1 MELVVPLP
9 GGEIRAQ
16 DTGGDGPALVLVHPG
31 WGDAG
36 IWSQLMAVLPSH
48 YRVLRYDDRGFGR
61 SPLSTTPFT
70 RTDDLRAV
78 LDYAGI
84 RHAVIVGHSGGGGTA
99 LSALPR
105 SSCSPPGYGTTR
117 GHRMAPTAPSS
128 ASSSRR
134 ATRTGWSASG

>member
-31 WGDAG
+31 WGDAD
-36 IWSQLMAVLPSH
+36 IWSRLINLLPGH
-48 YRVLRYDDRGFGR
+48 YRVLHYDDRGFGR

-84 RHAVIVGHSGGGGTA
+84 LHAVIVAHSGGGGTA
-99 LSALPR
+99 LSLALSDPEPR
-105 SSCSPPGYGTTR
+105 SSCSLPGWNCRRRPP
-117 GHRMAPTAPSS
+117 
-128 ASSSRR
+128 SRDWAR
-134 ATRTGWSASG
+134 YEHQR

>member
-1 MELVVPLP
+1 MELVVPRP
-9 GGEIRAQ
+9 GGEIRAH

-31 WGDAG
+31 WGDAS
-36 IWSQLMAVLPSH
+36 IWSQLIAVLPSH
-48 YRVLRYDDRGFGR
+48 YRVLWYDDRGFGR

-99 LSALPR
+99 LSLALSDPDR
-105 SSCSPPGYGTTR
+105 VTSLVLL
-117 GHRMAPTAPSS
+117 
-128 ASSSRR
+128 
-134 ATRTGWSASG
+134 ASGVWDDPWPPDDP